1 MPVIWQ
7 LSILTNN
14 FEKRS
19 MKLQDKL
26 LEFRKSGCAILAAN
40 FYNYETLA
48 GILKA
53 AQAEHEPVIL
63 QLSVS
68 SINYLGLE
76 VASKLAHAGLSQFG
90 VEGWL
95 HLDHGASPDLAK
107 RCLDAGF
114 DSVMIDGS
122 EKPFEENIRM
132 TRQVVEM
139 AKTYGA
145 NVEAEL
151 GFIAK
156 LRQEHDTDGFTKA
169 EQAAEFVNLTSVNA
183 LAIAIGSAHGFYK
196 QTPKLDLLR
205 LSEIKEVVSIPLV
218 LHGASGIPDEML
230 RKAIRGGITKVN
242 LATES
247 KNAFMKELKKILFST
262 DEIDLRKTFP
272 PAIDAVKEIITLKIR
287 LVSMK

>member
-1 MPVIWQ
+1 
-7 LSILTNN
+7 
-14 FEKRS
+14 
-19 MKLQDKL
+19 MKLQEKL
-26 LEFRKSGCAILAAN
+26 LQYQQSGRAILAAN

-48 GILKA
+48 GILEA
-53 AQAEHEPVIL
+53 AQTENEPVIL
-63 QLSVS
+63 QLSES

-76 VASKLAHAGLSQFG
+76 IAAKLARAGLSQFG

-95 HLDHGASPDLAK
+95 HLDHGATPDLAK

-122 EKPFEENIRM
+122 EKPFEKNIEI
-132 TRQVVEM
+132 TRRVVEM
-139 AKTYGA
+139 AKSYNA

-156 LRQEHDTDGFTKA
+156 LGQEHNSDGFTKA
-169 EQAAEFVNLTSVNA
+169 EQAREFVEQTGANA
-183 LAIAIGSAHGFYK
+183 LAIAIGSAHGFYR
-196 QTPKLDLLR
+196 QEPKLDLTR
-205 LSEIKEVVSIPLV
+205 LDEIHQSTPVSLV

-230 RKAIRGGITKVN
+230 RNAIKGGIVKVN

-247 KNAFMKELKKILFST
+247 KNAFMKELKTILFSSN
-262 DEIDLRKTFP
+262 EIDLRKTFP
-272 PAIDAVKEIITLKIR
+272 PAIDAVKDVIIKKIR

>member
-1 MPVIWQ
+1 
-7 LSILTNN
+7 
-14 FEKRS
+14 
-19 MKLQDKL
+19 MKLQEKL
-26 LEFRKSGCAILAAN
+26 IHYQQSGRAILAAN

-53 AQAEHEPVIL
+53 ARAENEPVIL
-63 QLSVS
+63 QLSES

-76 VASKLAHAGLSQFG
+76 IAVKLVRAGLSQFG

-95 HLDHGASPDLAK
+95 HLDHGATPELAK

-122 EKPFEENIRM
+122 EKPFEKNIEI

-139 AKTYGA
+139 AKPFGA

-156 LRQEHDTDGFTKA
+156 LGQEHDTDGFTKA
-169 EQAAEFVNLTSVNA
+169 EQAREFVDQTGVNA
-183 LAIAIGSAHGFYK
+183 LAVAIGSAHGFYK
-196 QTPKLDLLR
+196 QEPKLDLAR
-205 LSEIKEVVSIPLV
+205 LAEIRQSTLVPLV

-230 RKAIRGGITKVN
+230 RNAIKGGIVKVN

-247 KNAFMKELKKILFST
+247 KNAFMKELKTILFSSN
-262 DEIDLRKTFP
+262 EIDLRKTFP
-272 PAIDAVKEIITLKIR
+272 PAIDAVKEIITKKIR